1 MNKCYVISRDQVSR
15 IIDIAERPNIE
26 SAEKLVKENRMYYKD
41 SIYVTLDDL
50 KKLSNKIDDI
60 LYDMH
65 CDYANPR
72 DKKNIKELRKRLSW
86 FIEGCTLEHIHVT
99 KSKLVL

>member
-15 IIDIAERPNIE
+15 IIDIVERPNIE

-50 KKLSNKIDDI
+50 KKLSDKIDDI
-60 LYDMH
+60 
-65 CDYANPR
+65 
-72 DKKNIKELRKRLSW
+72 I
-86 FIEGCTLEHIHVT
+86 
-99 KSKLVL
+99 